1 MAKFL
6 DVNEGLRSRIGFQ
19 IDFPDYNADEL
30 LAILELMLKERE
42 YSLSADAKIQ
52 SRAVLEE
59 AIKQVDFGNGR
70 FVRNLL
76 EQMIMQQSLRLFSEG
91 NVKEWDKTSLSLLT
105 AADVPTDMVTV
116 SKTQDSSIGFR
127 CA

>member
-6 DVNEGLRSRIGFQ
+6 DVNEVLRSRIGFQ

-42 YSLSADAKIQ
+42 YSLSADGKIH